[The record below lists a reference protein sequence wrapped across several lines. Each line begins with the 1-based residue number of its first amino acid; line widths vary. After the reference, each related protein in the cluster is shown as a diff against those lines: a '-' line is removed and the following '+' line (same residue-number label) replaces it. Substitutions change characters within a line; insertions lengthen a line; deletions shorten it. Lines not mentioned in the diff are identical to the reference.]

1 MCSKTQRMH
10 LELAAESARRAAA
23 LKEDRG
29 EAGAMRKKA
38 ALRTD
43 ETSLPP
49 AARAASK
56 TRVADALTGPHAR
69 AALVT
74 NPRGA
79 AYHEAYAGEIAG
91 GMNESTALLLADATQ
106 AGNDSEQSAP
116 GEIPNSYVIRRG
128 LHKRLE
134 KASATKHKGHVD
146 RIGAL
151 TNTLSEPAGSIRL
164 YVGGASFPVALTV
177 S

>member
-10 LELAAESARRAAA
+10 LELEAESARRVAA

-29 EAGAMRKKA
+29 EAGAMRMKA

-56 TRVADALTGPHAR
+56 TRETDALTGPHAR

-79 AYHEAYAGEIAG
+79 AYHKAYAGEIAG
-91 GMNESTALLLADATQ
+91 GMNKNTALLLADATQ
-106 AGNDSEQSAP
+106 AGNDSEQSAT
-116 GEIPNSYVIRRG
+116 GEIPNSYV
-128 LHKRLE
+128 
-134 KASATKHKGHVD
+134 V
-146 RIGAL
+146 
-151 TNTLSEPAGSIRL
+151 
-164 YVGGASFPVALTV
+164 
-177 S
+177 